1 MSAAEPGD
9 GSPKEPKP
17 KRPMNDAQR
26 AALAKGQAALAA
38 RRAERKLNGL
48 VPTTSA
54 EVREAQ
60 AARAAASPPRAVADP
75 DPELERP
82 ERSNGR
88 ARVTPIRSIED
99 VARRRGEP
107 EPPPIDQV
115 ARETRLYTLGSDPLP
130 PPEDEPHLNE
140 GMIASSGGEVE
151 DLAGVQPPKNLADLM
166 NQCPTIGD
174 GQYYIE
180 VIRRAPQQFGGVI
193 CKGTQRPIQ
202 RYMTDRDFVG
212 HYGGGDYTLVLYGPP
227 KRGGVMDPRT
237 GRMRHKALSP
247 PVKVEISPSV
257 YPPNLQAAVLH
268 DDESENESEGDDM
281 RYIQPGFSQGSAMRP
296 TTTADA
302 RMLEVQLEHEEKMR
316 AREEA
321 KEREVR
327 EERAGMS
334 ASLGPMLDVVH
345 RNSIESVKAL
355 ERQAEQRARQAEAQA
370 ERAEEEKRR
379 AEARSEQVQRE
390 SRERDERDRNRPTD
404 AAQMVDGF
412 AKMAAVLKPSES
424 ASAPALAAAQAEAKG
439 AQAEAKAAKE
449 ALDQARQEIQ
459 RLMQS
464 HTTEVQRIQEK
475 HASELKR
482 VQDDYRD
489 ETTRRTEQARN
500 EAERLDRQNRD
511 EMKRQ
516 EERLKENIDRAE
528 RRAEEA
534 ERKAETRV
542 QETETRAERRLAE
555 VREEMRRA
563 LDDQRAQNQTRLDDE
578 RRQHERDLKSQQTTY
593 ETRLAGQKD
602 MLENRVTTVGQEI
615 TRLTA
620 EAERWRKEAEE
631 NKDIGKHIERAQE
644 AAAALG
650 WGPSNGAPEGPEP
663 PKDWKD
669 MLGRIGM
676 DLVQKLPEIVQSA
689 GETVSKL
696 RASPGPSPEQVQ
708 AMQYQAMQVGA
719 QNSMARQMAGVAPMG
734 GLPPPLRG
742 RDGNVFQPSPLRFG
756 TEDASGPLDPGAPQ
770 PRAAFDQFGM
780 HTPPPQPQAFQTPA
794 YQPPPQGY
802 APPPEQ
808 TYAQPPPAYQPP
820 PPPQTYQ
827 PQTYQPQGGPPAAPP
842 QLQQAAPEPTI
853 PQAPPGS
860 VPTVIPPEMILQFAP
875 VLEQAMASGE
885 PVESIARELLPLLGR
900 ENLVAVI
907 TGLKPERVVVE
918 LQKAGKGASP
928 LVRRQGQ
935 QFLRDLWAAASVVLA
950 QG

>member
-1 MSAAEPGD
+1 
-9 GSPKEPKP
+9 
-17 KRPMNDAQR
+17 MNDAQR

-38 RRAERKLNGL
+38 RRAERKVNGL

-54 EVREAQ
+54 EVREVQ
-60 AARAAASPPRAVADP
+60 AARAAAPPPRVVAEPDEETDP
-75 DPELERP
+75 PAL
-82 ERSNGR
+82 SFMR

-99 VARRRGEP
+99 VARRRADP
-107 EPPPIDQV
+107 ELPPIEQV
-115 ARETRLYTLGSDPLP
+115 ARETRLYTVGSDPIP
-130 PPEDEPHLNE
+130 PPEDNPDLND
-140 GMIASSGGEVE
+140 GVIASSGGEVE
-151 DLAGVQPPKNLADLM
+151 DLVGVQPPKNLADLM
-166 NQCPTIGD
+166 NQCLTIGD

-180 VIRRAPQQFGGVI
+180 VIRRAPPQFGGVI
-193 CKGTQRPIQ
+193 CKGTQRPIR
-202 RYMTDRDFVG
+202 RYMTDRDFVA
-212 HYGGGDYTLVLYGPP
+212 HYGGGEYTLVLYGPP

-237 GRMRHKALSP
+237 GRMRQKALSP
-247 PVKVEISPSV
+247 PVKIDISSSMH
-257 YPPNLQAAVLH
+257 PPNLQAAMLD
-268 DDESENESEGDDM
+268 DDEVDENEGDEM
-281 RYIQPGFSQGSAMRP
+281 RYIQPGFSQGSSLRP

-424 ASAPALAAAQAEAKG
+424 ASAPALAAAQADAKG

-482 VQDDYRD
+482 AQDDYRD

-528 RRAEEA
+528 RRAEES

-620 EAERWRKEAEE
+620 ESERWRKEAEE

-696 RASPGPSPEQVQ
+696 RASPGPTPEQVQ

-780 HTPPPQPQAFQTPA
+780 HSPPPQPQAFQTPV

-802 APPPEQ
+802 APPAYQPPPQAYAPPPEQ
-808 TYAQPPPAYQPP
+808 TYAQAPPAYQ

-827 PQTYQPQGGPPAAPP
+827 PQGAPPAAPP
-842 QLQQAAPEPTI
+842 QLQQAAPEPAI

-860 VPTVIPPEMILQFAP
+860 VPTVIPSEMILQFAP